1 MTSNSTKVLEIRMS
15 IQQDDGARAIA
26 WYWDNWDKQRQA
38 KKAEWDEL
46 KKFIF
51 ATDTSKTSVRSLPW
65 SNTTTTPKLCQIRD
79 NLHSNYISA
88 LFPNDKWLQWN
99 AYTKDDAAKEK
110 AKILTGYMENKARE
124 GGLRQKVSR
133 LLLDYIDYGNAF
145 AMASYEAR
153 YNIDQDGAKIPA
165 FIGPTCERISPEDIV
180 FNPLAS
186 TFENSPKI
194 VRSVKTLGEL
204 LKLSQT
210 HPDNAFWYDV
220 VAKRM
225 DVKTKYGAYRS
236 EDWSKAEQYSVDG
249 FGSLQEYYMSDYVE
263 ILEFYGDLRLENS
276 MEIQVNRMIT
286 VVDRCMVVRNVPI
299 ETYSGRA
306 PIYHVG
312 WRHRPDN
319 LWSMGPLDN
328 LVGMQYRIDHLENLK
343 ADAMDLA
350 VWPPLKIKGEVE
362 AFVWGPGAE
371 IHTDENGDVDE
382 IVKNLSGIMAA
393 DTQIRELEDKMEL
406 YAGAPREAMGIRT
419 PGEKTALEVQTLT
432 NAAGRIFQEKV
443 TNFEIDL
450 LEPLL
455 NGMLEQAVRNFDEVD
470 IVRTIDTDLGV
481 VKFKEI
487 TRDDLVAKGILRPIG
502 ARHFAQKAQEL
513 QNLVA
518 IATSPLWQTVA
529 PDVSRKGVTQFL
541 EDVMS
546 ISAYQMFRPNAAIM
560 ESQETER
567 LMNQAQEDLMVE
579 ASGPSEADA
588 MGMPPAPA
596 PQQGGV
602 FENIPN

>member
-1 MTSNSTKVLEIRMS
+1 
-15 IQQDDGARAIA
+15 
-26 WYWDNWDKQRQA
+26 
-38 KKAEWDEL
+38 
-46 KKFIF
+46 
-51 ATDTSKTSVRSLPW
+51 
-65 SNTTTTPKLCQIRD
+65 
-79 NLHSNYISA
+79 
-88 LFPNDKWLQWN
+88 
-99 AYTKDDAAKEK
+99 
-110 AKILTGYMENKARE
+110 
-124 GGLRQKVSR
+124 
-133 LLLDYIDYGNAF
+133 
-145 AMASYEAR
+145 MASYEAR
-153 YNIDQDGAKIPA
+153 YNIDKDGAKTPA

-180 FNPLAS
+180 FNPIAS

-236 EDWSKAEQYSVDG
+236 EDWSKAEQYSIDG
-249 FGSLQEYYMSDYVE
+249 FGNLQEYYMSDYVE
-263 ILEFYGDLRLENS
+263 ILEFYGDIRLENS

-443 TNFEIDL
+443 TNFEIEL

-455 NGMLEQAVRNFDEVD
+455 NGMLEQAVRNFDEID

-513 QNLVA
+513 QNLVS

-529 PDVSRKGVTQFL
+529 PDVSRRGVTQFL
-541 EDVMS
+541 DDVLS

-560 ESQETER
+560 ENQETER
-567 LMNQAQEDLMVE
+567 LMGQAQEDLMVE

-588 MGMPPAPA
+588 MGIPPQEE